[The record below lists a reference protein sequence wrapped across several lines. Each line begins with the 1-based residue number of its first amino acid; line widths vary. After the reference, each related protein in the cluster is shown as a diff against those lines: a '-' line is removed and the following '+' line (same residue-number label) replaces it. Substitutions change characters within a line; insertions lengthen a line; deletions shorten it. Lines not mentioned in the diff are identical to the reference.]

1 MTEVDM
7 SIPKPLVVSNRKL
20 HCILYASESF
30 EGPLLNLPNIYTGIL
45 SPYLTL
51 LLWPTHH
58 SYSSA
63 SSWGTAQ
70 VCRSLSGHCQQT
82 TRKLTKCHNDSKF
95 LKKKIQ
101 YFISISS
108 ICMHVFKSMIVLN
121 YIVTYNGYNA

>member
-95 LKKKIQ
+95 LKFFSLF
-101 YFISISS
+101 YFNKFYMHACKLNSI
-108 ICMHVFKSMIVLN
+108 IKSNWNNNNSYL
-121 YIVTYNGYNA
+121 